1 MYLRRRTSGTSP
13 IPIKKVDEWDVPH
26 PDCISDDYQK
36 ESGGAVKMGSLPEY
50 LNEYRKQLEKGAIQK
65 AYRGLIEYIMG
76 LRMYFDSRYPDYS
89 VSGGIYYGYM
99 DMTYFAVI
107 PKTLKQRRL
116 KIAIVFLHESFRFEV
131 WLAGNNKQVQAK
143 YWTLFKES
151 GWSKYRIVPTTKGV
165 DSILEYR
172 VADNPD
178 FNDLGALTK
187 QIESNTLEF
196 ISEVEGFLSQ
206 H

>member
-1 MYLRRRTSGTSP
+1 MGEQS
-13 IPIKKVDEWDVPH
+13 
-26 PDCISDDYQK
+26 
-36 ESGGAVKMGSLPEY
+36 KMGSLHEY
-50 LNEYRKQLEKGAIQK
+50 MNEYRKQLEKGAIQK
-65 AYRGLIEYIMG
+65 AYRGLMEYIMG
-76 LRMYFDSRYPDYS
+76 LRTYFDSQYPDYS

-143 YWTLFKES
+143 YWKLFKES

>member
-1 MYLRRRTSGTSP
+1 MR
-13 IPIKKVDEWDVPH
+13 
-26 PDCISDDYQK
+26 
-36 ESGGAVKMGSLPEY
+36 SLPEY
-50 LNEYRKQLEKGAIQK
+50 MNEYRKQLEKGAIQK
-65 AYRGLIEYIMG
+65 AYRGLMEYIMG
-76 LRMYFDSRYPDYS
+76 LRTYFDSQHPDYS
-89 VSGGIYYGYM
+89 VSGGIYNGYM

-107 PKTLKQRRL
+107 PKTLKLRRL

-143 YWTLFKES
+143 YWKLFRET

-165 DSILEYR
+165 DSILEYV
-172 VADNPD
+172 VADSPD

-187 QIESNTLEF
+187 QIESKTLEF
-196 ISEVEGFLSQ
+196 ISDVEGFLSQ

>member
-1 MYLRRRTSGTSP
+1 MESFQEY
-13 IPIKKVDEWDVPH
+13 VDE
-26 PDCISDDYQK
+26 YK
-36 ESGGAVKMGSLPEY
+36 
-50 LNEYRKQLEKGAIQK
+50 KQMEKGKIQV
-65 AYRGLIEYIMG
+65 AYKGLMEYIMG
-76 LRMYFDSRYPDYS
+76 LRTHFDSQYPDYS

-116 KIAIVFLHESFRFEV
+116 KIAIVFLHESFRFEA

-143 YWTLFKES
+143 YWKLFKES

-178 FNDLGALTK
+178 FDDLGALTK
-187 QIESNTLEF
+187 QIESNALEF
-196 ISEVEGFLSQ
+196 ISDIEGFLSQ